1 MLDTKRTFHVF
12 DSHTAGASTRVLLE
26 GLPNL
31 VGKSIAEKKQDLQ
44 ENYDYIRTTLMQEPR
59 GNSGVAALMV
69 PPSNPAADLGVI
81 FSDYRGY
88 VDMCIHGTIGV
99 VTTLIECGLVNKDLG
114 GSGKI
119 VFDTPAGPVHTQALL
134 RSSDGGNV
142 VESVTVSSV
151 PS

>member
-1 MLDTKRTFHVF
+1 M
-12 DSHTAGASTRVLLE
+12 E
-26 GLPNL
+26 GVPVL
-31 VGKSIAEKKQDLQ
+31 VGNNMVEKKQNLQ
-44 ENYDYIRTTLMQEPR
+44 KNHDYIRTALMQEPR
-59 GNSGVAALMV
+59 GNSGVAAV
-69 PPSNPAADLGVI
+69 VIPPSNPAADLGVI